1 MQTVPH
7 KTDAIIEWVERVS
20 QIPVDGSGK
29 IPEICIVE
37 VRRLNCFYRFPISDH
52 ISSQSPFVITS
63 ISDSFSFS
71 ILTTKRPSQKTQTHW
86 VKN

>member
-20 QIPVDGSGK
+20 QISVDESGE

-37 VRRLNCFYRFPISDH
+37 VRKLICFYRLS
-52 ISSQSPFVITS
+52 IT
-63 ISDSFSFS
+63 FSLSRAFS
-71 ILTTKRPSQKTQTHW
+71 THFQF
-86 VKN
+86 